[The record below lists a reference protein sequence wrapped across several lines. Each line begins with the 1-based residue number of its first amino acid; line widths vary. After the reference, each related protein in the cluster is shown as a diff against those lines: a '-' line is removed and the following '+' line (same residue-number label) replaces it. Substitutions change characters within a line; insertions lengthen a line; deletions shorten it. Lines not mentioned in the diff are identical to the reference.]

1 MPHEEEI
8 LGKAYDARLMRRL
21 VKYLGP
27 YKWRVGLAIVIT
39 VLVSA
44 LGPLRPYLTMIAI
57 DKYISNGSHTGLTG
71 LEAIIVGTIDRYFSN
86 SGYGG
91 LTGVV
96 ALIVGT
102 LVLQSIILY
111 GQTLLTAWI
120 GQQTVYDLR
129 RELFSHLQK
138 LSMSFFDKNP
148 VGRLIT
154 RITNDV
160 EVLNDLF
167 SSGIIMIVADVF
179 VVLWIFIFMF
189 ATSWKLS
196 LVVLT
201 IFPFLLIAT
210 SVFRKKARES
220 YREVRRLVARLNSFL
235 NEHVSGMI
243 TVQLFGAE
251 AHTFRQFEKINRE
264 AANANIRSVFYYA
277 VFYPAVEFLS
287 SIATALIVWY
297 GGTLVLGNKNLALEA
312 GVTVGTLIAFYQY
325 SEQFFRPIRDLADK
339 YNILQSAMAA
349 SERIF
354 KLLDDDSVLELPEH
368 AISTG
373 RLKGEIEFKNVWFAY
388 NDDNFVLKNI
398 SFRVKPGQT
407 VAFVGAT
414 GAGKSSIT
422 NLMTRLYEFQRGEIL
437 IDGKDIRL
445 LDPQELRRNTAI
457 VLQDVFLF
465 SADVATNISL
475 GNEKISEERI
485 RNAAAFVGA
494 DDFISRLPNGFH
506 SQVKERGA
514 ILSVGEKQLISFAR
528 ALAYDPSIL
537 ILDDAT
543 SSIDTESEQMI
554 QRAIEKLL
562 VGRTSIVIAHRLS
575 TIQKADNIIVMHH
588 GEIREQGTH
597 DELLRHGGIYRTL
610 YELQYKDQEMAKA
623 A

>member
-21 VKYLGP
+21 VKYLAP
-27 YKWRVGLAIVIT
+27 YKWKVVLAIFIT
-39 VLVSA
+39 VVVSA
-44 LGPLRPYLTMIAI
+44 LGPLRPLLTMYAI
-57 DKYISNGSHTGLTG
+57 DNYIMKDDFDGLT
-71 LEAIIVGTIDRYFSN
+71 LIV
-86 SGYGG
+86 
-91 LTGVV
+91 
-96 ALIVGT
+96 AAIVGT
-102 LVLQSIILY
+102 LVVQSFILY
-111 GQTLLTAWI
+111 AQTLLTTWI

-129 RELFSHLQK
+129 RELFAHLQQ
-138 LSMSFFDKNP
+138 LSMRFFDRNP

-160 EVLNDLF
+160 EVLNELF

-179 VVLWIFIFMF
+179 VVLWIFVFMF
-189 ATSWKLS
+189 AISWKLS
-196 LVVLT
+196 LIVLT

-210 SVFRKKARES
+210 SIFRKKARES
-220 YREVRRLVARLNSFL
+220 YREVRRLLARVNSFL

-251 AHTFRQFEKINRE
+251 ANTYRQFDKINHE
-264 AANANIRSVFYYA
+264 TADANIRSVFYYA

-297 GGTLVLGNKNLALEA
+297 GGTLVLGDKKLALTA

-325 SEQFFRPIRDLADK
+325 TEQFFRPIRDLADK

-354 KLLDDDSVLELPEH
+354 RLLDDD
-368 AISTG
+368 AILAEPALAIAPG
-373 RLKGEIEFKNVWFAY
+373 RLRGEIEFRNVWFAY
-388 NDDNFVLKNI
+388 NDEDFVLKDI
-398 SFRVKPGQT
+398 SFHVKPGQT

-422 NLMTRLYEFQRGEIL
+422 NLVTRLYEFQRGEIL
-437 IDGKDIRL
+437 IDGIDIRL

-475 GNEKISEERI
+475 GNENISPEKIRD
-485 RNAAAFVGA
+485 AATFVGA
-494 DDFISRLPNGFH
+494 DGFISRLQNGFE

-537 ILDDAT
+537 ILDEAT

-575 TIQKADNIIVMHH
+575 TIQKADKIIVMHH

-597 DELLRHGGIYRTL
+597 DELLKHGGIYRTL
-610 YELQYKDQEMAKA
+610 YELQYKEQEMARA

>member
-1 MPHEEEI
+1 
-8 LGKAYDARLMRRL
+8 MRRL
-21 VKYLGP
+21 VKYLAP
-27 YKWRVGLAIVIT
+27 YKWKVVLAVIIT

-44 LGPLRPYLTMIAI
+44 LGPLRPFLTMIAI
-57 DKYISNGSHTGLTG
+57 DKYIAVGDYGGLMG
-71 LEAIIVGTIDRYFSN
+71 VVAIIVGT
-86 SGYGG
+86 
-91 LTGVV
+91 LVV
-96 ALIVGT
+96 
-102 LVLQSIILY
+102 QSLILY

-129 RELFSHLQK
+129 RELFAHFQE
-138 LSMSFFDKNP
+138 LSMRFFDRNP

-179 VVLWIFIFMF
+179 VIFWIFVFMF
-189 ATSWKLS
+189 YTSWKLS

-201 IFPFLLIAT
+201 VFPLLLMAT
-210 SVFRKKARES
+210 AVFRKKARES
-220 YREVRRLVARLNSFL
+220 YRDVRRLVARVNSFL

-251 AHTFRQFEKINRE
+251 AHTYRQFDSINR
-264 AANANIRSVFYYA
+264 ATADANIRSVFYYA

-287 SIATALIVWY
+287 SVATALIVWY
-297 GGTLVLGNKNLALEA
+297 GGSLVLGNKLGLTA
-312 GVTVGTLIAFYQY
+312 GVTIGTLIAFYQY
-325 SEQFFRPIRDLADK
+325 TEQFFRPIRDLADK

-354 KLLDDDSVLELPEH
+354 KLLDDDTVLALPEKP
-368 AISTG
+368 ISVG
-373 RLKGEIEFKNVWFAY
+373 RLRGEIEFRNVWFAY
-388 NDDNFVLKNI
+388 NNEDYVLKDI
-398 SFRVKPGQT
+398 SFRVRPGET

-437 IDGKDIRL
+437 IDGHDIRE

-465 SADVATNISL
+465 SADISTNISL
-475 GNEKISEERI
+475 GNEAITDEKIRS
-485 RNAAAFVGA
+485 AAALVGA
-494 DDFISRLPNGFH
+494 NDFISRLSRGFE
-506 SQVKERGA
+506 SQVMERGA

-537 ILDDAT
+537 ILDEAT
-543 SSIDTESEQMI
+543 SSIDTESEQKI
-554 QRAIEKLL
+554 QHAIEQLL

-575 TIQKADNIIVMHH
+575 TIQKADKIIVMHH
-588 GEIREQGTH
+588 GEIREMGTH
-597 DELLRHGGIYRTL
+597 DELLHMGGIYRTL
-610 YELQYKDQEMAKA
+610 YELQYKEQELADGTGLRA
-623 A
+623 RENEGSVTST

>member
-1 MPHEEEI
+1 VPQEEEI

-21 VKYLGP
+21 VKYLAP
-27 YKWRVGLAIVIT
+27 YKWKVVLAVVIT
-39 VLVSA
+39 IVVSA
-44 LGPLRPYLTMIAI
+44 LGPLRPLLTMIAI
-57 DKYISNGSHTGLTG
+57 DKYIMKG
-71 LEAIIVGTIDRYFSN
+71 DF
-86 SGYGG
+86 GG
-91 LTGVV
+91 LTLIVS
-96 ALIVGT
+96 AIVGT
-102 LVLQSIILY
+102 LVLQSLILY

-129 RELFSHLQK
+129 RELFAHLQK
-138 LSMSFFDKNP
+138 LSMRYFDKNP
-148 VGRLIT
+148 VGRLVT

-179 VVLWIFIFMF
+179 VVFWIFVFMF
-189 ATSWKLS
+189 YTSWKLS

-201 IFPFLLIAT
+201 VFPFLLIAT
-210 SVFRKKARES
+210 SIFRKKARES
-220 YREVRRLVARLNSFL
+220 YREVRRLLARLNAFL

-251 AHTFRQFEKINRE
+251 AQTFRQFDKINRDT
-264 AANANIRSVFYYA
+264 ADANIRSVFYYA
-277 VFYPAVEFLS
+277 VFYPVVEFLAAV
-287 SIATALIVWY
+287 ATALIVWY
-297 GGTLVLGNKNLALEA
+297 GGSLVLGNKLGLAA

-325 SEQFFRPIRDLADK
+325 TEQFFRPIRDLADK

-354 KLLDDDSVLELPEH
+354 RLLDDDTILSLPEH
-368 AISTG
+368 AIPTG
-373 RLKGEIEFKNVWFAY
+373 RLRGEVEFRNVWLAY
-388 NDDNFVLKNI
+388 NDEDYVLKDI
-398 SFRVKPGQT
+398 SFHIKPGQT

-437 IDGKDIRL
+437 VDGRDIRL

-475 GNEKISEERI
+475 GNEEISQDKIRE
-485 RNAAAFVGA
+485 AANFVGA
-494 DDFISRLPNGFH
+494 NNFISRLPKGFD
-506 SQVKERGA
+506 SQVMERGA

-537 ILDDAT
+537 ILDEAT

-554 QRAIEKLL
+554 QHAIEKLL

-575 TIQKADNIIVMHH
+575 TIQRADNIIVMHH

-610 YELQYKDQEMAKA
+610 YELQYKEQEMARA

>member
-21 VKYLGP
+21 VKYLQP
-27 YKWRVGLAIVIT
+27 YKWKVVLAIVIT
-39 VLVSA
+39 VVVSA
-44 LGPLRPYLTMIAI
+44 LGPLRPMLTMIAI
-57 DKYISNGSHTGLTG
+57 DKYILHGDYNGL
-71 LEAIIVGTIDRYFSN
+71 LLIVAAIIGS
-86 SGYGG
+86 
-91 LTGVV
+91 
-96 ALIVGT
+96 

-129 RELFSHLQK
+129 RELFSHFEK

-179 VVLWIFIFMF
+179 VVLWIFVFMF

-210 SVFRKKARES
+210 SIFRKKARES

-243 TVQLFGAE
+243 TVQLFGSE
-251 AHTFRQFEKINRE
+251 ANTFRQFEKINKE
-264 AANANIRSVFYYA
+264 TADANIKSVFYYA

-297 GGTLVLGNKNLALEA
+297 GGTLVLHNTNLAMTA

-354 KLLDDDSVLELPEH
+354 KLLDDDTVLAEPVSPI
-368 AISTG
+368 ATG
-373 RLKGEIEFKNVWFAY
+373 RLRGEIEFRNVWFAY
-388 NDDNFVLKNI
+388 NDDNFVLKSI

-437 IDGKDIRL
+437 IDGIDIRS

-475 GNEKISEERI
+475 GNETISEEKI
-485 RNAAAFVGA
+485 RSSAHLVGA
-494 DDFISRLPNGFH
+494 DHFISRLPEGFH

-537 ILDDAT
+537 ILDEAT

-575 TIQKADNIIVMHH
+575 TIQKADNIIVLHH

-597 DELLRHGGIYRTL
+597 DELLRHGGIYRKL
-610 YELQYKDQEMAKA
+610 YELQYKDQELAKA